1 VDLSHKTN
9 KMIFPDARTRM
20 IAILGHPVRHSFSPI
35 IHNTALRHQGLNFV
49 YLAVDVLPNRLSQA
63 LQGLS
68 ALGFAGANVTLPYKE
83 AVLPYIDRFSSAAK
97 AVGAVN
103 TIVCKGDQLYGDN
116 TDIEGFLSPL
126 RGMELKG
133 KPMVLLGAGGAAR
146 AVAYGL
152 LKHYSPRPLTVV
164 ARRIDQAERLVND
177 LAMFCGD
184 GGVNVTDFASAAV
197 SIRKSQL
204 IVNSTP
210 VGMHPNTQETP
221 WEQREDFSS
230 GQVIY
235 DLVYRPSRTRL
246 LEDAESRGAT
256 VIGGLTML
264 VEQAAAAYRQWTD
277 QDLPIEVAYGTLKSL
292 LD

>member
-1 VDLSHKTN
+1 
-9 KMIFPDARTRM
+9 M

-49 YLAVDVLPNRLSQA
+49 YVAADVLPNSLPQA
-63 LQGLS
+63 LQGLF
-68 ALGFAGANVTLPYKE
+68 ALGFAGANVTLPHKE
-83 AVLPYIDRFSSAAK
+83 AVLPYMDSLTSAAR

-103 TIVCKGDQLYGDN
+103 TIVCKGGQLYGDN
-116 TDIEGFLSPL
+116 TDVEGFLSPL
-126 RGMELKG
+126 RGMEITG

-152 LKHYSPRPLTVV
+152 LKHYRPCPLTVV
-164 ARRIDQAERLVND
+164 ARRVEQANKLVKD
-177 LAMFCGD
+177 LAKFSGD
-184 GGVNVTDFASAAV
+184 GELNVTDFASAAMHV
-197 SIRKSQL
+197 RNSQL

-210 VGMHPNTQETP
+210 VGMHPNTRETP
-221 WEQREDFSS
+221 WEQLEDFSS
-230 GQVIY
+230 GQVVY

-277 QDLPIEVAYGTLKSL
+277 QDLPIEVVNSTLRGL

>member
-1 VDLSHKTN
+1 
-9 KMIFPDARTRM
+9 MIFPDAKTKM

-49 YLAVDVLPNRLSQA
+49 YLAADVLPSSLSQA

-68 ALGFAGANVTLPYKE
+68 ALGFAGANVTIPHKE
-83 AVLPYIDRFSSAAK
+83 AVLPYMDSLTSAAK

-103 TIVCKGDQLYGDN
+103 TIVCKGDKLYGDN

-126 RGMELKG
+126 RGMEIKA

-146 AVAYGL
+146 AAAYGL
-152 LKHYSPRPLTVV
+152 LRHYRPRPLTVV
-164 ARRIDQAERLVND
+164 ARRIGQAEQLVKD
-177 LAMFCGD
+177 LARFRGD
-184 GGVNVTDFASAAV
+184 GELNVSDFASAAV
-197 SIRKSQL
+197 HIRNSQL

-210 VGMHPNTQETP
+210 VGMHPNTRETP
-221 WEQREDFSS
+221 WEHVEDFSS
-230 GQVIY
+230 GQVVY
-235 DLVYRPSRTRL
+235 DLVYRPNRTRF

-256 VIGGLTML
+256 VIGGLAML

-277 QDLPIEVAYGTLKSL
+277 QDLPIEVVYSTLRSL

>member
-1 VDLSHKTN
+1 
-9 KMIFPDARTRM
+9 M

-49 YLAVDVLPNRLSQA
+49 YLAADVLPNRLSQA
-63 LQGLS
+63 LEGLS
-68 ALGFAGANVTLPYKE
+68 ALGFAGANVTLPHKE
-83 AVLPYIDRFSSAAK
+83 AVLPYMDSLTSAAK

-103 TIVCKGDQLYGDN
+103 TIVCKGGQLYGDN
-116 TDIEGFLSPL
+116 TDVEGFLSPL
-126 RGMELKG
+126 RGMEIKG

-152 LKHYSPRPLTVV
+152 LKHYRPCPLTVV
-164 ARRIDQAERLVND
+164 ARRVEQAEKLVND
-177 LAMFCGD
+177 LAKFSGD
-184 GGVNVTDFASAAV
+184 GELNVTDFASAAMHV
-197 SIRKSQL
+197 RNSQL

-210 VGMHPNTQETP
+210 VGMHPNTRETP
-221 WEQREDFSS
+221 WEQREALSP
-230 GQVIY
+230 GQVVY

-277 QDLPIEVAYGTLKSL
+277 QDLPIEVVNSTLRGL

>member
-1 VDLSHKTN
+1 
-9 KMIFPDARTRM
+9 MIFPNAKTKM

-49 YLAVDVLPNRLSQA
+49 YLAADILPSSLPQA

-68 ALGFAGANVTLPYKE
+68 ALGFAGANVTIPHKE
-83 AVLPYIDRFSSAAK
+83 AVLPYMDSLTSAAK

-103 TIVCKGDQLYGDN
+103 TIVCKGDKLYGDN

-126 RGMELKG
+126 RGIEIKG

-146 AVAYGL
+146 AAAYGL
-152 LKHYSPRPLTVV
+152 LKEYRPHPLTVV
-164 ARRIDQAERLVND
+164 ARRVDQAEKLVKD
-177 LAMFCGD
+177 LAKFRGD
-184 GGVNVTDFASAAV
+184 GELNVTDFASAAMY
-197 SIRKSQL
+197 IRNSQL

-210 VGMHPNTQETP
+210 VGMHPNNSETP
-221 WEQREDFSS
+221 WEHCEDLSS
-230 GQVIY
+230 GQVVY

-246 LEDAESRGAT
+246 LEEAESRGAT

-264 VEQAAAAYRQWTD
+264 VEQAAAAYRHWTD
-277 QDLPIEVAYGTLKSL
+277 QDLPIEVVYSTLRSL

>member
-1 VDLSHKTN
+1 
-9 KMIFPDARTRM
+9 MIFPDARTRM
-20 IAILGHPVRHSFSPI
+20 IAILGHPVSHSFSPI
-35 IHNTALRHQGLNFV
+35 IHNAALRHQGLNFV
-49 YLAVDVLPNRLSQA
+49 YLAADILPNSLPQA

-68 ALGFAGANVTLPYKE
+68 ALGFAGANVTIPYKQ
-83 AVLPYIDRFSSAAK
+83 AVLPYMDSLTSAAK

-126 RGMELKG
+126 RGMEIKG
-133 KPMVLLGAGGAAR
+133 KPMALLGAGGAAR

-152 LKHYSPRPLTVV
+152 LKHCCPRPLTVV
-164 ARRIDQAERLVND
+164 ARRVAQAEKLVKD
-177 LAMFCGD
+177 MARFRGD
-184 GGVNVTDFASAAV
+184 GKLNVTDFASAGV
-197 SIRKSQL
+197 HIRNSHL

-210 VGMHPNTQETP
+210 VGMHPHTRETP

-230 GQVIY
+230 GQVVY
-235 DLVYRPSRTRL
+235 DLVYRPNRTRL
-246 LEDAESRGAT
+246 LEDAESCGAT

-277 QDLPIEVAYGTLKSL
+277 QDLPIEVVYSTLRGL